1 MQAADRIRNVALVG
15 HRGSGKTSLHEALLH
30 EAGAT
35 TRLGSVADGTTV
47 SDSDDDEKARG
58 MSISASLASFDWRDV
73 KVNLIDT
80 PGEPS
85 FIADA
90 LGALRVCESAVFVV
104 NGVLGVEVGTQR
116 LWQRAQEL
124 GVARLIYVNMLD
136 RERAAFFRV
145 LEALKDAFGP
155 HVVATEIP
163 IGSEHNT
170 RGVIDLVDMKAYEY
184 ADGVCT
190 EVPIP
195 DDLADV
201 AQEYREKLMDEVAE
215 NSESLMER
223 YLEGEEI
230 SHEEIVTA
238 LEDGTDH
245 GHIFPVTCGVAT
257 TRLGSNRLLD
267 AIVDDLPSPV
277 QHGGLQLDGMRLE
290 PDADGEM
297 FSYVFKTRADPYA
310 GRINLFR
317 VYQGTVTHDTQ
328 VLNTR
333 THHKER
339 IGQLLVPQGKD
350 VKQAEA
356 FGPGDIGAVA
366 KLKETR
372 AGDWLAARDEPLQMP
387 SIKLP
392 APVMAFAMEP
402 KSKGDEDKV
411 FTALRRLQE
420 EDPTI
425 DLHRDMQ
432 TGEQIVAGLSQI
444 HVEVIVERMRARF
457 GAEVTLKPP
466 RVPYQETIRTG
477 AKAHGRHKKQT
488 GGRGQFGDCHI
499 EIEPLAGGDFEFVNA
514 IKGGVIPTGFIP
526 AVEKGVL
533 DAMSTG
539 TVAGYPVKGVRVRL
553 FDGSYHSVDSSEMA
567 FKLAGSLAMKQAL
580 AQAGAVLLEPIML
593 LTASVP
599 DESVGDVMG
608 DLSSRRGRPLGT
620 EAVGGM
626 TEVKAEVPMA
636 EILTYAPDL
645 RSLTGGQGEYT
656 MEFLRYEEVPAH
668 LAQKVVEKAQEEEE
682 VRAASGLAT
691 LQRRGPQPGHTHQ
704 PVRHRVRRLRAHA
717 AAGRA
722 RRDLPGRRLAARGV
736 RPVHGAGA
744 ARGLDPRVGR
754 RRARAAAHA
763 PRRARAVAA
772 RAPAGAPRACPRRA
786 GGHGR
791 GRRGRAARGRR
802 DAASAAPPAPR
813 ARGAHQRRPQDAA
826 RAGGLQRLRPH
837 AHGRR
842 RGALARRPGR
852 LRPAADRP
860 PERGLDHGDV
870 GAQLVPLRDRSLGRG
885 RRRAARRPGRRAV
898 GADARGAGSQRR
910 GGRARRA
917 TSHVNT

>member
-58 MSISASLASFDWRDV
+58 MSISASLASFEWRDV
-73 KVNLIDT
+73 KVNLVDT

-90 LGALRVCESAVFVV
+90 LGAMQVCESAVFVV

-124 GVARLIYVNMLD
+124 GVARLVYVNMLD
-136 RERAAFFRV
+136 RERADFFRV
-145 LEALKDAFGP
+145 LDALKDAFGP

-163 IGSEHNT
+163 IGAEHDT

-184 ADGVCT
+184 GDGGCT

-195 DDLADV
+195 DELAEQ

-215 NSESLMER
+215 NSDALMER

-230 SHEEIVTA
+230 SHDEIVAA

-257 TRLGSNRLLD
+257 SRLGSDRLLD

-277 QHGGLQLDGMRLE
+277 QHGGLELENMTLE
-290 PDADGEM
+290 PDSSGEM
-297 FSYVFKTRADPYA
+297 FAYVFKTRADPYA

-317 VYQGTVTHDTQ
+317 VYQGTVKHDTQ

-339 IGQLLVPQGKD
+339 IGQLLVPQGKEF
-350 VKQAEA
+350 KQTEA

-372 AGDWLAARDEPLQMP
+372 AGDWLAARDEPVQMP
-387 SIKLP
+387 SVKLP

-444 HVEVIVERMRARF
+444 HVEVIVERMRHRF

-466 RVPYQETIRTG
+466 RVPYQETIRNG

-499 EIEPLAGGDFEFVNA
+499 EIEPLADGDFEFVNA
-514 IKGGVIPTGFIP
+514 IKGGVIPQGFIP

-533 DAMSTG
+533 DAMTTG
-539 TVAGYPVKGVRVRL
+539 TIAGYPVKGVRVRL

-580 AQAGAVLLEPIML
+580 EQSNPVLLEPIML

-636 EILTYAPDL
+636 EILSYAPDL

-656 MEFLRYEEVPAH
+656 MEFLRYEEVPSQ
-668 LAQKVVEKAQEEEE
+668 LAQKVVEKAREEE
-682 VRAASGLAT
+682 
-691 LQRRGPQPGHTHQ
+691 
-704 PVRHRVRRLRAHA
+704 
-717 AAGRA
+717 
-722 RRDLPGRRLAARGV
+722 
-736 RPVHGAGA
+736 
-744 ARGLDPRVGR
+744 
-754 RRARAAAHA
+754 AAAHA
-763 PRRARAVAA
+763 
-772 RAPAGAPRACPRRA
+772 
-786 GGHGR
+786 
-791 GRRGRAARGRR
+791 
-802 DAASAAPPAPR
+802 
-813 ARGAHQRRPQDAA
+813 
-826 RAGGLQRLRPH
+826 
-837 AHGRR
+837 
-842 RGALARRPGR
+842 
-852 LRPAADRP
+852 
-860 PERGLDHGDV
+860 
-870 GAQLVPLRDRSLGRG
+870 
-885 RRRAARRPGRRAV
+885 
-898 GADARGAGSQRR
+898 
-910 GGRARRA
+910 
-917 TSHVNT
+917 

>member
-47 SDSDDDEKARG
+47 SDADEDEKARG
-58 MSISASLASFDWRDV
+58 MSISAALASFEWRDV

-116 LWQRAQEL
+116 LWERAKEL
-124 GVARLIYVNMLD
+124 GVARLVYVNMLD
-136 RERAAFFRV
+136 RERADFFRT
-145 LEALKDAFGP
+145 LDGLKNAFGP

-163 IGSEHNT
+163 IGAEHT
-170 RGVIDLVDMKAYEY
+170 VRGLIDLVDMKAYEY
-184 ADGVCT
+184 KDGNCS
-190 EVPIP
+190 EIPIP
-195 DDLADV
+195 DDMADV

-215 NSESLMER
+215 NSEALMER

-230 SHEEIVTA
+230 SHDEIVTA

-257 TRLGSNRLLD
+257 SQLGSNRLLD

-277 QHGGLQLDGMRLE
+277 QHGALELEDTTLE
-290 PDADGEM
+290 PDPDGEM
-297 FSYVFKTRADPYA
+297 FAYVFKTRADPYA

-328 VLNTR
+328 VMNTR

-339 IGQLLVPQGKD
+339 IGQLLVPQGKE
-350 VKQAEA
+350 VKQTDA

-366 KLKETR
+366 KLKETH
-372 AGDWLAARDEPLQMP
+372 AGDWLAARDEPIQMP
-387 SIKLP
+387 RIKLP
-392 APVMAFAMEP
+392 APVMAFSMEP
-402 KSKGDEDKV
+402 ASKGDEDKV

-425 DLHRDMQ
+425 DLHRDAQ

-457 GAEVTLKPP
+457 GAEVILKPP
-466 RVPYQETIRTG
+466 RVPYQETIRKG

-499 EIEPLAGGDFEFVNA
+499 EIEPLDGEGFEFVNA
-514 IKGGVIPTGFIP
+514 IKGGVIPQGFIP

-533 DAMSTG
+533 DAMQQG
-539 TVAGYPVKGVRVRL
+539 AVAGFPVKGVRVKL
-553 FDGSYHSVDSSEMA
+553 FDGSYHTVDSSEMA
-567 FKLAGSLAMKQAL
+567 FRLAGSIAMKDAMS
-580 AQAGAVLLEPIML
+580 QAGAVLLEPIML

-620 EAVGGM
+620 EAIGGM

-656 MEFLRYEEVPAH
+656 MEFLRYEEVPSH
-668 LAQKVVEKAQEEEE
+668 LAQKVVDKAHEEEE
-682 VRAASGLAT
+682 VKA
-691 LQRRGPQPGHTHQ
+691 
-704 PVRHRVRRLRAHA
+704 
-717 AAGRA
+717 
-722 RRDLPGRRLAARGV
+722 
-736 RPVHGAGA
+736 
-744 ARGLDPRVGR
+744 
-754 RRARAAAHA
+754 
-763 PRRARAVAA
+763 
-772 RAPAGAPRACPRRA
+772 
-786 GGHGR
+786 
-791 GRRGRAARGRR
+791 
-802 DAASAAPPAPR
+802 
-813 ARGAHQRRPQDAA
+813 
-826 RAGGLQRLRPH
+826 
-837 AHGRR
+837 
-842 RGALARRPGR
+842 
-852 LRPAADRP
+852 
-860 PERGLDHGDV
+860 
-870 GAQLVPLRDRSLGRG
+870 
-885 RRRAARRPGRRAV
+885 
-898 GADARGAGSQRR
+898 
-910 GGRARRA
+910 
-917 TSHVNT
+917 